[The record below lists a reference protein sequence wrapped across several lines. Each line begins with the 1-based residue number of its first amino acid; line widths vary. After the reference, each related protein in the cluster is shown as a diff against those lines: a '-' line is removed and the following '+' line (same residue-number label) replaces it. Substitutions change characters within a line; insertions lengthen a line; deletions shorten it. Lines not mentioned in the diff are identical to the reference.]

1 MDEHPTA
8 DLALVSVQTEMDGET
23 MSFPANKFA
32 ARMPGEEEKLRGFGY
47 PRSGMSG
54 SAPIATA
61 AIIDYERRLVQSSG
75 PVIERHPVRR
85 DSSAINFPAV
95 MTNAHDEHGMSGGPV
110 IDADGVIIGVI
121 SRGMP
126 PDDDGGDWV
135 SYVSLIGPAL
145 QLTGLLGSSAGSEEE
160 VRLGQLAM
168 EDKIGFELYDSFEVI
183 GGPDGIEVRYT
194 LGDDSA
200 AC

>member
-1 MDEHPTA
+1 
-8 DLALVSVQTEMDGET
+8 